1 MHKSL
6 LLLLLI
12 CTNFS
17 QLIGQDA
24 PPIYKLEPVA
34 NSTVVFEGDLAEGKP
49 LSSLRWAWNSS
60 VACFP
65 ETQAHKFTGNQVFY
79 LVDLPRYSEM
89 EVTVTP
95 DDRSKNFSLY
105 AYEAGTIS
113 EDNLVPNLSSCI
125 RCEADHKW
133 DRNYVGRTQDHSRTV
148 KNLVAINN
156 PYQVL
161 IAVVGAEGLAEG
173 SYKLSISLKTR

>member
-1 MHKSL
+1 MKYSL
-6 LLLLLI
+6 IFLCLL
-12 CTNFS
+12 FS
-17 QLIGQDA
+17 AFSTFAQSA
-24 PPIYKLEPVA
+24 PPVYKIEAVA
-34 NSTVVFEGDLAEGKP
+34 NESIAYKGDLSEGAP

-79 LVDLPRYSEM
+79 IVDLPRYSEM
-89 EVTVTP
+89 EVTVIP
-95 DDRSKNFSLY
+95 DDQRANFSIY
-105 AYEAGTIS
+105 AYEAGQIT

-133 DRNYVGRTQDHSRTV
+133 DRRYAGRTQDHTRTV
-148 KNLVAINN
+148 SNLVAINN

-173 SYKLSISLKTR
+173 TYTLQVSLKSR